1 MSIRLT
7 PLLLMILILVF
18 FALLLGVFSRE
29 VPAAIVKGRSMFPL
43 LREGDIVFIVRC
55 KPDEIRAG
63 DIIVYK
69 SRIENKLIIH
79 RVINIVYSNGE
90 YYYITKGDNN
100 AIIDIGEFDRNLG
113 VNQKRV
119 VGKVLSIG
127 NYVFKIPYIG
137 NLALMLRNNL

>member
-1 MSIRLT
+1 
-7 PLLLMILILVF
+7 
-18 FALLLGVFSRE
+18 
-29 VPAAIVKGRSMFPL
+29 MFPL